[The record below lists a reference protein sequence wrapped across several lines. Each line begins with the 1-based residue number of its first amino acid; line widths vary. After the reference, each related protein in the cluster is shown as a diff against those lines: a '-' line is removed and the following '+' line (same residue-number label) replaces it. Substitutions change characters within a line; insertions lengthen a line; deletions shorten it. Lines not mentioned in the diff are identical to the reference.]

1 MIQEL
6 VALSTEAERKPW
18 MSHVWGKAALY
29 IEWVA
34 SLPLAGTESV
44 QLSVTH
50 AATAAGLVLPALV
63 AARRSSD
70 VRSTALAGR
79 PPSQVLC
86 KGSRTAGR
94 CRPLRAAATG
104 GRVQPQA
111 AAPPPGAPPTA
122 KGRQPALS
130 TRRAPGPPPSALAQ
144 LPSSDPSRERREPAQ
159 RSGGVGRERQ
169 G

>member
-1 MIQEL
+1 MGQ
-6 VALSTEAERKPW
+6 S
-18 MSHVWGKAALY
+18 SALY

-79 PPSQVLC
+79 PPSSSVQGKPHC
-86 KGSRTAGR
+86 GEMPAIAGSRHRGA
-94 CRPLRAAATG
+94 RAASS
-104 GRVQPQA
+104 GRA
-111 AAPPPGAPPTA
+111 PPGAPPTA
-122 KGRQPALS
+122 KGRQPVLS
-130 TRRAPGPPPSALAQ
+130 ARRAPGPPPSALAQ
-144 LPSSDPSRERREPAQ
+144 LPSSDPSRERREPAK